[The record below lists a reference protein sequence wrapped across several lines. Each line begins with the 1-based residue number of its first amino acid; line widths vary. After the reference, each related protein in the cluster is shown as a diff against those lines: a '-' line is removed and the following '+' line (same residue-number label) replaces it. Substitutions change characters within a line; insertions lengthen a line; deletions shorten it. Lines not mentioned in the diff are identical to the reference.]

1 MLLPYLAQ
9 MFLCI
14 AVCVC
19 VIYRAWRWL
28 NLHKGCFR
36 CVSGGQLVLRY
47 TPCPVLLKHQ
57 FKYRISGEEMEREK
71 WFPQLPWQPS
81 VLAHKNFPVNGLEST
96 LSWKPVWSSMER
108 RELKALWS
116 MCVCVCVEAT
126 LVVSLIQ
133 FWCWYLQWSV
143 QTQGGACKPWRHGGC
158 AGLVW
163 DRGVHDDDEGGL
175 RGCRERSADLDDI

>member
-19 VIYRAWRWL
+19 MRVCYLPSLTLAEPPQRL
-28 NLHKGCFR
+28 F
-36 CVSGGQLVLRY
+36 QM
-47 TPCPVLLKHQ
+47 CPVLLKHQ